1 MKIFDKILW
10 TIVFV
15 VILVPVITNTIITN
29 KVVKLQNE
37 RQTSLSKIKALQ
49 NEVDYYKANQGTTG
63 VIVTDTVFYENP
75 DIKHK
80 YSKAISTIKDLEGK
94 IVDLNGEQVSIVED
108 FEKRL
113 KELMLSLKVSEFVK
127 EGSVDV
133 ENGKYTVLARY
144 RFPDDIM
151 DMDVLKHYD
160 ETSILIPPIKKK
172 IGLFLSVALNARK
185 ADKDLNYGVNVGV
198 RKPDLISV
206 NMEIMKQ
213 DSLHFLNFEIE
224 AEHKWKFLHTF
235 GRYYSLGLE
244 EVDFLQIGTGVG
256 WKALRLGIAAHDRN
270 KEKKLEVFGGAT
282 FYKEYYFIDIP
293 IELYTLGRIFWNK
306 AFNYEFYVKAKSQIF
321 IIEFKY
327 NSFIEKNYWATR
339 FGIELS
345 L

>member
-1 MKIFDKILW
+1 MKIFIKILW
-10 TIVFV
+10 AIV
-15 VILVPVITNTIITN
+15 VIVILGLVIANLLITN
-29 KVVKLQNE
+29 KVVKLQDE
-37 RQTSLSKIKALQ
+37 RQTGLSKIEALQ
-49 NEVDYYKANQGTTG
+49 NELDYYKANPGTTG

-94 IVDLNGEQVSIVED
+94 VVDLKGERVSLVED

-113 KELMLSLKVSEFVK
+113 KELMLSLKVGEFIK

-133 ENGKYTVLARY
+133 ENGKYTVLAKY

-160 ETSILIPPIKKK
+160 ETSILIPPVKNK
-172 IGLFLSVALNARK
+172 IGLFMSVALNARK
-185 ADKDLNYGVNVGV
+185 ADKNLNYGANVGI
-198 RKPDLISV
+198 RKPDLISI
-206 NMEIMKQ
+206 NMEILKQ
-213 DSLHFLNFEIE
+213 DSLHFLNYEIE
-224 AEHKWKFLHTF
+224 AEHKWKFIHTF
-235 GRYYSLGLE
+235 GRYYSLRLE
-244 EVDFLQIGTGVG
+244 NVDFLQIGTGVG

-270 KEKKLEVFGGAT
+270 KEKGFEVFGGAS
-282 FYKEYYFIDIP
+282 FFKEYYFIDIP

-306 AFNYEFYVKAKSQIF
+306 DFDYEFYVKAKSQIF

-327 NSFIEKNYWATR
+327 NSFIDKNYWATR